1 MNNQTSR
8 KNEDKPSVIKEFLR
22 YVLVGGIAFVV
33 DFGVFWVF
41 RDLIF
46 GGKDSTA
53 IIIVSTTAGFVAGI
67 IVNYL
72 LSMKIVF
79 TTDKQQQ
86 QGRNIGALIT
96 FAVVGL
102 VGLGLTNLLQW
113 LGESKLL
120 TTGFGVKIDELFF
133 NQGKLIVRCFVS
145 GVVLVWNYVGR
156 KIFVFKD

>member
-33 DFGVFWVF
+33 DFGVFWIF

-53 IIIVSTTAGFVAGI
+53 IIIVSTTAGFIAGI

-86 QGRNIGALIT
+86 QGRNLGALIT

-120 TTGFGVKIDELFF
+120 ATDFGVKIDELFF